1 MEDPPGRRR
10 IVLEEAEGNLPPT
23 VWRAFLAPCWV
34 LLLDPP
40 YPRNYTQAG
49 PGCSAVGSAPRLGRG
64 GRRFKS
70 AHPDYRARES
80 RTSLPGLG
88 RALEWGRAEF
98 RGDVL
103 RARTLQA
110 GRFLA
115 AVVRS
120 ASGSSNGSG
129 GAGAV
134 EGQRVTGGGR
144 GQGSLS

>member
-10 IVLEEAEGNLPPT
+10 SVLEEAEGNLRPT
-23 VWRAFLAPCWV
+23 VSRAFLAPCWV

-40 YPRNYTQAG
+40 YPPNYTQAA

-64 GRRFKS
+64 GRRFKPPR
-70 AHPDYRARES
+70 PDYRARES
-80 RTSLPGLG
+80 RASLPGLG

-98 RGDVL
+98 RRDVL

-120 ASGSSNGSG
+120 ASGSSNRSG
-129 GAGAV
+129 GAG
-134 EGQRVTGGGR
+134 GLKGTPPPGG
-144 GQGSLS
+144 